1 MSSCAFSIGDL
12 VKFDLSYELG
22 VVISIK
28 KIEDLSDWP
37 DYDNEIYDVLV
48 HWCDGTEFWCMD
60 FTLEHVSDAPNYL

>member
-12 VKFDLSYELG
+12 VRFDVSYALG
-22 VVISIK
+22 VVVSIK

-48 HWCDGTEFWCMD
+48 NWCDGTEFWCMD
-60 FTLEHVSDAPNYL
+60 FTLEHVLPISD